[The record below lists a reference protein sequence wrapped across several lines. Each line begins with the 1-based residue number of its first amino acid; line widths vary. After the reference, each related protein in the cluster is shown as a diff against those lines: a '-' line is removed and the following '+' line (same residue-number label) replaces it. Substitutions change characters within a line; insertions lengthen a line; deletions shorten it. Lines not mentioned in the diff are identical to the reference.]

1 MPMTAPAP
9 FAPDPFETISI
20 APALLAPDEPDP
32 AVVHRPDGASPF
44 FLTCDHGG
52 RLIPRRL
59 ADLGLPGFER
69 ERHIAWDI
77 GAAGL
82 ARQLSARLDAT
93 LVRQVYSR
101 LVADCNRPPEA
112 PDFVASKS
120 EITHVPGNR
129 DLAPAEIAARREE
142 VWRPY
147 HERIA
152 ALLDRRQAAGRPTL
166 LIAVHS
172 FTPVYKGQ
180 ARPWHV
186 GLLYNRD
193 WRMATAIRPLLEAAQ
208 VPASSGHP
216 EAGRPLVVGDNE
228 PYSLSDATDYT
239 VPVHGEKRGLV
250 SLEIE
255 VRQDLI
261 ATPEGQAAWAAL
273 FEPML
278 REIAPRFV

>member
-1 MPMTAPAP
+1 MTVPAP
-9 FAPDPFETISI
+9 FAPEPPETTAI
-20 APALLAPDEPDP
+20 APTLLAPDEPDP
-32 AVVHRPDGASPF
+32 AVVHRPEGASPF

-59 ADLGLPGFER
+59 GDLGLPGFER

-112 PDFVASKS
+112 PDFVAPKS
-120 EITHVPGNR
+120 ELTEIPGNR
-129 DLAPAEIAARREE
+129 GLLPAEIAARREE

-147 HERIA
+147 HGRIA

-193 WRMATAIRPLLEAAQ
+193 GRMAAAIRPLLQAAR
-208 VPASSGHP
+208 VPAGGAHP
-216 EAGRPLVVGDNE
+216 ETGRPLVVGDNE
-228 PYSLSDATDYT
+228 PYRLSEATDYT
-239 VPVHGEKRGLV
+239 APVHGEKRGLV

-255 VRQDLI
+255 IRQDLI
-261 ATPEGQAAWAAL
+261 AAPEGQAAWAAL
-273 FEPML
+273 LDPML

>member
-1 MPMTAPAP
+1 MTSTAP
-9 FAPDPFETISI
+9 FAPDPFETASI

-82 ARQLSARLDAT
+82 ARQLSARLDAI

-112 PDFVASKS
+112 PDFVAAKS
-120 EITHVPGNR
+120 ELTRIPGNR
-129 DLAPAEIAARREE
+129 DLPPAEIAARREE

-147 HERIA
+147 HDRIT
-152 ALLDRRQAAGRPTL
+152 ALLDRRQAAGRPIL

-193 WRMATAIRPLLEAAQ
+193 ARMADAIRPLLRAAR
-208 VPASSGHP
+208 VPAASSHP

-228 PYSLSDATDYT
+228 PYRLSDATDYT

-255 VRQDLI
+255 IRQDLI
-261 ATPEGQAAWAAL
+261 ESAQGQAAWAAL
-273 FEPML
+273 FEGML